1 MPLTP
6 LPTPPDPNDRATFN
20 ARAYPFTVAQ
30 QQLAAEINSEVIPL
44 CNDAIA
50 SSSAAIAT
58 ANYKGLWVDLSGPL
72 SIPASVSHA
81 GAVWLLSQ
89 SLADVSIEVPGISS
103 KWIAVKFPAA
113 FELLDT
119 VLATNA
125 SFVEWD
131 NFAALASSYCQLQL
145 IGSNLLSD
153 ANSRQLQG
161 QLRINGGAQSTW
173 VDGMIIGGASH
184 AQVSGGMTV
193 SDGLNSQANIP
204 TDLFMTFNSLGV
216 VAYASA
222 GFSTIERNAGQRVD
236 GQMRCVATPSTPL
249 QGVRIYGSAG
259 TISGEFR
266 LYGVRK

>member
-20 ARAYPFTVAQ
+20 PRAYPFTVALQ
-30 QQLAAEINSEVIPL
+30 TMGEEINGEVIPL

-58 ANYKGLWVDLSGPL
+58 TNYKGLWVDLSGPL

-103 KWIAVKFPAA
+103 KWIVIKPPAA
-113 FELLDT
+113 FELIAT
-119 VLATNA
+119 VLANNANYVEWTN
-125 SFVEWD
+125 FVE
-131 NFAALASSYCQLQL
+131 LSTSYCQLQL

-161 QLRINGGAQSTW
+161 QLRINGGAQSTQC
-173 VDGMIIGGASH
+173 VGMIIGDASY
-184 AQVSGGMTV
+184 ARVTGGMTT
-193 SDGLNSQANIP
+193 SGGLNSQANIP

-222 GFSTIERNAGQRVD
+222 AFSTIERISGKRVD
-236 GQMRCVATPSTPL
+236 GQMRCVLTPSTPL